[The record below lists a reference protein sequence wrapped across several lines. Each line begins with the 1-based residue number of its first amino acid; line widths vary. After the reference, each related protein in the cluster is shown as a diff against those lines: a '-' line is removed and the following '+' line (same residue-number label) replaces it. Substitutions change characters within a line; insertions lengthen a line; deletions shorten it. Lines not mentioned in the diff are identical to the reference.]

1 MLTERLRDPEANVI
15 EVDLSGIPN
24 HNHID
29 VLTNI
34 HEIYN
39 AEKIDEKL
47 YIKVGVNFLHYIL
60 CVSVNLALSCVKT
73 GIYSLYIV
81 FAFTD

>member
-1 MLTERLRDPEANVI
+1 MLTGRLRDPEANVI

-29 VLTNI
+29 VLIHI
-34 HEIYN
+34 HEIFN

-47 YIKVGVNFLHYIL
+47 YIKVGANFLHYIL
-60 CVSVNLALSCVKT
+60 CVSVTLALSCVKT

-81 FAFTD
+81 IAFTD